1 MRLTTFLFTLIHLLA
16 LTSAAM
22 TGNFMSMG
30 SVYNTTQTTIQ
41 RLQQLAGHLVPNT
54 SSLNLTGLN
63 LTNLNLDLNLNLTQ
77 LTNRTGPVV
86 DAAKPHIARAGNA
99 TKDYVV
105 KHPYQTIFSIVGVF
119 YPAWLLRLVGYGPLG
134 PCARSLAAWSQ
145 TYWGNPVARS
155 LRACLQSAAMN
166 GYAAAPVLNTV
177 RGVILSTGGYLA
189 WKDGFGNTAIKQQRV
204 KVWCC
209 RMIPMTVSYGIGKI
223 SASSDSPRTIVTVGA
238 SPKSVFLLTAPSVL
252 S

>member
-1 MRLTTFLFTLIHLLA
+1 MRLTTFLFTLTHLLA

-119 YPAWLLRLVGYGPLG
+119 YPAGLLRLVGYGPLG
-134 PCARSLAAWSQ
+134 PCAS
-145 TYWGNPVARS
+145 
-155 LRACLQSAAMN
+155 M
-166 GYAAAPVLNTV
+166 
-177 RGVILSTGGYLA
+177 STIQLIA
-189 WKDGFGNTAIKQQRV
+189 
-204 KVWCC
+204 
-209 RMIPMTVSYGIGKI
+209 
-223 SASSDSPRTIVTVGA
+223 
-238 SPKSVFLLTAPSVL
+238 L
-252 S
+252 

>member
-41 RLQQLAGHLVPNT
+41 RLRQLAGHLVPNT

-166 GYAAAPVLNTV
+166 EYAAAPVLNTV
-177 RGVILSTGGYLA
+177 RGVILSTGGYLLKSCA
-189 WKDGFGNTAIKQQRV
+189 GNTAIKQQRV

-209 RMIPMTVSYGIGKI
+209 RMIPMTVSYGIGNI